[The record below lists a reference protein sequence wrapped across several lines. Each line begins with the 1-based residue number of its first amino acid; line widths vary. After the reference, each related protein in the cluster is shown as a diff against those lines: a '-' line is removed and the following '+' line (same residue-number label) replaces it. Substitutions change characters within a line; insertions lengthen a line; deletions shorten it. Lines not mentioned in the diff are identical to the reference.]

1 MPGSVSACII
11 TESAPGSLPDTLG
24 TRDPGV
30 ADLLLKSDSQFAAPL
45 RTGYPTLIILGM
57 ALGSRLPLL
66 IHKHVFV
73 AAMCVRAF
81 QFYELEAF
89 FAIELKDIA
98 GGGYFEWVA
107 SNPVND
113 ISPG

>member
-1 MPGSVSACII
+1 MAAINGAAARLNDTGRTSPVISVSTIV
-11 TESAPGSLPDTLG
+11 APSRWRAVSPLG
-24 TRDPGV
+24 LRCH
-30 ADLLLKSDSQFAAPL
+30 AANWLSDFNNI
-45 RTGYPTLIILGM
+45 RNG
-57 ALGSRLPLL
+57 LGSRLPLL

-73 AAMCVRAF
+73 AAVSIRGS

-113 ISPG
+113 IEPG